1 MKLHPDYIYMWY
13 KPQQGQTVNLPFVT
27 RMPNGMYVHTINLY
41 GETVGYPDNDTSRQY
56 LLTKCSSMS
65 SDRWF
70 VGYADGT
77 PLDFSK

>member
-1 MKLHPDYIYMWY
+1 MTLHPDDIYMWY

-27 RMPNGMYVHTINLY
+27 RMPNGMYVHTI
-41 GETVGYPDNDTSRQY
+41 GYPDNDTSRQY
-56 LLTKCSSMS
+56 LYTKCSRMS

>member
-1 MKLHPDYIYMWY
+1 MTLHPDYIYMWY

-27 RMPNGMYVHTINLY
+27 RMPNGLYVHALNVY
-41 GETVGYPDNDTSRQY
+41 GDCHGWYDNDTARQY
-56 LLTKCSSMS
+56 LRNKCSSMS

-77 PLDFSK
+77 PLDFSQ

>member
-1 MKLHPDYIYMWY
+1 MTLHPDYIYMWY
-13 KPQQGQTVNLPFVT
+13 KPQQGQTVALPFVT

-56 LLTKCSSMS
+56 LRDKCSSMS

-77 PLDFSK
+77 PLDKSQ

>member
-41 GETVGYPDNDTSRQY
+41 GETVGYPDNAISRQY

-77 PLDFSK
+77 PLDKSQ

>member
-27 RMPNGMYVHTINLY
+27 RMPNGLYVHALNVY
-41 GETVGYPDNDTSRQY
+41 GDCHGWYDNDTARQY
-56 LLTKCSSMS
+56 LRNKCSSMS

-77 PLDFSK
+77 PLDFSQ

>member
-1 MKLHPDYIYMWY
+1 MTLHPDYIYMWY

-41 GETVGYPDNDTSRQY
+41 GETVGYPDNDISRQY
-56 LLTKCSSMS
+56 LYTKCSSMS

-77 PLDFSK
+77 PLDFSQ